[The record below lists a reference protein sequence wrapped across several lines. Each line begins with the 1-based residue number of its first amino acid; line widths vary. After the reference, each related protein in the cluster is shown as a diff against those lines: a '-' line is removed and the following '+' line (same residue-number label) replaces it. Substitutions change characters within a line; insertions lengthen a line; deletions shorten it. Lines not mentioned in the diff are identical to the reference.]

1 MQRRLAHCLRAF
13 VLVVTVAFPLAG
25 QEFASASMAMA
36 METGNDSIS
45 DKSATLSNM
54 CPGCGGMDHS
64 QAVPSDCMI
73 GMCAG
78 VNAILP
84 ATVFAEDEPFA
95 AFPVVGQGDGQGL
108 TIPPPLGP
116 PKAFHSA

>member
-1 MQRRLAHCLRAF
+1 MWRYFSHRLRAF
-13 VLVVTVAFPLAG
+13 VLILTVAFLLAG
-25 QEFASASMAMA
+25 QEFASATMA

-45 DKSATLSNM
+45 NKSATLSNM

-78 VNAILP
+78 VSAILP
-84 ATVFAEDEPFA
+84 ATVLVEDMPIA
-95 AFPVVGQGDGQGL
+95 AFPAVGQGAGQGL

-116 PKAFHSA
+116 PRALHFA

>member
-1 MQRRLAHCLRAF
+1 MRRRLAHCLRAF
-13 VLVVTVAFPLAG
+13 VLILTVAFPLAG
-25 QEFASASMAMA
+25 HEFASATMA

-54 CPGCGGMDHS
+54 CPGCGGTDHS

-84 ATVFAEDEPFA
+84 ATVFAEGATFA

-108 TIPPPLGP
+108 TIPPPIGP
-116 PKAFHSA
+116 PRAFHSA